1 MRKESDGTP
10 KRRLWLLLLLCFPVS
25 LILLLLAQYAPGF
38 AEWYATGP
46 YVLLSRAGNFLTGL
60 LPFSL
65 AELLVVLLPL
75 LALIWIAVQAA
86 RAVRSKENRGRTL
99 ADSGLRLLCAVG
111 IVLLLFTTNCGI
123 NYSRSTFAQTCGL
136 PVQDSSLEELE
147 TLCNSLKDKLN
158 TLRPQ
163 MPEDENAVM
172 ELSSSFS
179 SLNTDTQTAFDTLAN
194 EYPLLTSGYTGPK
207 PVLLSRL
214 MSWCNITGVFFPF
227 TFEANVNTD
236 VPDYSIPSTMCHELS
251 HLRGFMRED
260 EANFIGYLACCRSE
274 NTQLQYSGYMLA
286 FIHVNNALYTAD
298 AERAGRTIYAQLDS
312 GVQRDLS
319 ANNAYWKQFEGPAAE
334 ISSAVND
341 AYLKANRQEEGVKS
355 YGRMVDLLLAE
366 QRAAAKEDF

>member
-1 MRKESDGTP
+1 M
-10 KRRLWLLLLLCFPVS
+10 
-25 LILLLLAQYAPGF
+25 
-38 AEWYATGP
+38 
-46 YVLLSRAGNFLTGL
+46 
-60 LPFSL
+60 
-65 AELLVVLLPL
+65 LV
-75 LALIWIAVQAA
+75 
-86 RAVRSKENRGRTL
+86 
-99 ADSGLRLLCAVG
+99 DSGLRLLCAVG

-136 PVQDSSLEELE
+136 PVQDSSLKELE
-147 TLCNSLKDKLN
+147 TLCSSLKDKLN
-158 TLRPQ
+158 ALRPQ
-163 MPEDENAVM
+163 MPEDKNGVM

-179 SLNTDTQTAFDTLAN
+179 SLSGDAQSAFDTLAN
-194 EYPLLTSGYTGPK
+194 EYPLLTSGYGGPK

-214 MSWCNITGVFFPF
+214 MSWCSITGVFFPF

-286 FIHVNNALYTAD
+286 FIHVNNALYAAD
-298 AERAGRTIYAQLDS
+298 TERAGNIYAQLDS
-312 GVQRDLS
+312 GVQRDLA

-366 QRAAAKEDF
+366 QRAAVKEDY

>member
-147 TLCNSLKDKLN
+147 TLCSSLKDKLN

-163 MPEDENAVM
+163 MPEDENGVM

-179 SLNTDTQTAFDTLAN
+179 SLSTDTQTAFDTLAN

-286 FIHVNNALYTAD
+286 FIHVNNALYAAD
-298 AERAGRTIYAQLDS
+298 AERAGTIYAQLDS

-319 ANNAYWKQFEGPAAE
+319 ANNAYWKQFEGPAAA